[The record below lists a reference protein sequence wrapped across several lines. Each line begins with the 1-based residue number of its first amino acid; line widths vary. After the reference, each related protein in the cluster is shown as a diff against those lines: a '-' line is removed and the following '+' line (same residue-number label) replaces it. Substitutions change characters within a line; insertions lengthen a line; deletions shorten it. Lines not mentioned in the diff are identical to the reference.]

1 MQVLDDEHEECE
13 AALCALQASPTAENV
28 KAVLEVYSAH
38 FAHEEALLDEH
49 MWPAAASG
57 KSVGAFDAD
66 ANARTS
72 HFADHERM
80 LSKIRAELMDAVLS
94 GGSKEVQPAFVNEV
108 LRDFEQH
115 ANKYDMMYAERLS
128 AALGPEEAD

>member
-49 MWPAAASG
+49 MWSVQLLSYRTLDPSNVLASTHARARAHSQEKECYGTIPPLDGSPQGSSSQASLYPLTRARNVDGPVCMQQACSG
-57 KSVGAFDAD
+57 KRKVGW
-66 ANARTS
+66 RV
-72 HFADHERM
+72 RC
-80 LSKIRAELMDAVLS
+80 
-94 GGSKEVQPAFVNEV
+94 
-108 LRDFEQH
+108 
-115 ANKYDMMYAERLS
+115 
-128 AALGPEEAD
+128 